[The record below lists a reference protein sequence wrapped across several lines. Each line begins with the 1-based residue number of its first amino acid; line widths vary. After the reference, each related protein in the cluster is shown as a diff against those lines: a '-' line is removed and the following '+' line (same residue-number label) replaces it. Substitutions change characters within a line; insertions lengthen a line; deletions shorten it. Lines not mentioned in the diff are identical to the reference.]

1 MSCKT
6 ITVIIKEDLWV
17 FFFLIIICLEMSA
30 ILQEVEANICV
41 IVKVELSF

>member
-1 MSCKT
+1 MSCQT

-17 FFFLIIICLEMSA
+17 FFLIIICLEMSA

>member
-17 FFFLIIICLEMSA
+17 FFLIIICLEMSA